1 MITCWPR
8 TSPIFAAR
16 MRARVSF
23 ELPGALGEI
32 MRTGR
37 FGKSSACAS
46 AACDTT
52 RIASATRVFIRSSVS
67 IHASVHPV
75 VRRLALESALDVLP
89 AAPKEQR
96 VRLARDPGDVRGE
109 QQLSRGVALQG

>member
-37 FGKSSACAS
+37 FGKSSPCAS
-46 AACDTT
+46 APCART
-52 RIASATRVFIRSSVS
+52 RIASAASIFMLISVS
-67 IHASVHPV
+67 VNAI
-75 VRRLALESALDVLP
+75 VRRLAPQRPLDVLP
-89 AAPKEQR
+89 AAPEEQR
-96 VRLARDPGDVRGE
+96 VRLARYPGDVRGE
-109 QQLSRGVALQG
+109 EQLPCGVALEREQRV